1 MRRAYG
7 AATAV
12 VIASL
17 TAFGPIIA
25 PAMGQESNAR
35 YIRVADEPQYQGKSL
50 SYWLR
55 VIGNRDDKMIS
66 VAFEAVRSMGPQ
78 AWPAVPELT
87 RIVSAPFSPIR
98 IGKDSDATIAA
109 KLYDIEIRSEA
120 IDVLASI
127 GESAAPATAAI
138 IQWAVTVRV
147 VPEPILTRDED
158 ERFIDLVT
166 LDAEYR
172 IRIIG
177 AVAEFGRPAVPALN
191 RLLKSSDTEKRKLAV
206 AILGEDAL
214 TAATELMKSNSCDDK
229 QLAVRIL
236 GDMEP
241 FVSRVYLAEI
251 TSMVR
256 CDAN

>member
-1 MRRAYG
+1 MKRAYG

-17 TAFGPIIA
+17 MGFGPIIA

-35 YIRVADEPQYQGKSL
+35 YIRVADEPRYQGKTL
-50 SYWLR
+50 SYWLG
-55 VIGNRDDKMIS
+55 VIGNRNDKMIS
-66 VAFEAVRSMGPQ
+66 VAFEALRSMGPQ

-109 KLYDIEIRSEA
+109 KLYDIEVRSEA

-127 GESAAPATAAI
+127 GESAATATAAI

-147 VPEPILTRDED
+147 APEAILTRDEN

-172 IRIIG
+172 IRIIR
-177 AVAEFGRPAVPALN
+177 AAAEFGKPAVPTLN
-191 RLLKSSDTEKRKLAV
+191 RLLKSSDAEKRKLAV
-206 AILGEDAL
+206 VILGEDAL
-214 TAATELMKSNSCDDK
+214 AAATELMKSDSCDDK

-241 FVSRVYLAEI
+241 FVSKVYLAEI
-251 TSMVR
+251 TSMIR